1 MSSELPDPA
10 WSSTVVL
17 GDGDTALIRPIQP
30 ADAPALAAFHER
42 QSAESRY
49 RRYFSPKPYLD
60 DKLLERFTNVDM
72 VDRAAFVVELHGEFI
87 AWASYERW
95 QQREDAEVAF
105 QVDDLDGQTATGWSV
120 LVQGTTGPWA
130 GEVPVLSPWAPGRR
144 EVAVAIEPTSWSGRS
159 VSADEGV

>member
-1 MSSELPDPA
+1 MGDAVVGRVSWVSEDGRLQVLPVNYGLVDDRIVFRVA
-10 WSSTVVL
+10 QGTVL
-17 GDGDTALIRPIQP
+17 EE
-30 ADAPALAAFHER
+30 LAT
-42 QSAESRY
+42 
-49 RRYFSPKPYLD
+49 P
-60 DKLLERFTNVDM
+60 
-72 VDRAAFVVELHGEFI
+72 RA
-87 AWASYERW
+87 
-95 QQREDAEVAF
+95 VAF